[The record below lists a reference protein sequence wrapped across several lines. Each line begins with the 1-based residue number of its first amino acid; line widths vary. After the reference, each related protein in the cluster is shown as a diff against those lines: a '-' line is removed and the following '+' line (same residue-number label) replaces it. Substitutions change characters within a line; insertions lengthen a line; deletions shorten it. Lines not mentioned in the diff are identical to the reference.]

1 MISVFKSSALQTWLE
16 RKWEVAEERSDAEVE
31 RSCYV
36 FAKMGVLR

>member
-1 MISVFKSSALQTWLE
+1 MVSAFKSSALQTWLE

-36 FAKMGVLR
+36 VAKMGALR